1 MCLSVRKG
9 RKETMAADEDEDEDD
24 YGPLTPEEA
33 AQPKWQQ
40 PTTSMRVS
48 LWLTS
53 GKNVIM
59 TVPAEPF
66 EAFANRVVGDRKY
79 VPPLIVDMKTMS
91 AVRRESVLVCEVLEG
106 PYNYTKQRDAED
118 ANDMK

>member
-1 MCLSVRKG
+1 
-9 RKETMAADEDEDEDD
+9 MAADEDEDEDD